1 MSFRRCLLALPL
13 LALVASAPAVEFDEK
28 VRAPQVRSGAELKPR
43 LESYAALMKAV
54 NEKSPLDVARDAS
67 LVKERFD
74 ARWQLGRLVDSRQP
88 LPELEALGFTAR
100 PDGSYVI
107 DTAAH
112 PEWRPLDQ
120 TLITL
125 AEPSTLAL
133 IEGQLIARGM
143 SPEQIDHIRQ
153 YVARNNL
160 RTARDESKLRIALTA
175 SKVAKKLQKL
185 KRLDDTFMWSFAY
198 QKSLDHAEVDQRW
211 AANLLQGLEP
221 QSQRIL
227 ASYMQ
232 EGEGQW
238 FIVPT
243 SDEAALQYE
252 RELLLRPDF
261 EQLAKKAFQEG
272 KL

>member
-1 MSFRRCLLALPL
+1 MSFRRCLFALPL
-13 LALVASAPAVEFDEK
+13 LALAASAPAVEFDEK

-43 LESYAALMKAV
+43 LESYAALMKAL
-54 NEKSPLDVARDAS
+54 NERSPLEVVKDAS

-74 ARWQLGRLVDSRQP
+74 VRWQLGRLVDSRQQ
-88 LPELEALGFTAR
+88 LPELESLGFTAR

-107 DTAAH
+107 DTAVH

-125 AEPSTLAL
+125 ADPSTLAL
-133 IEGQLIARGM
+133 IEKQLAARGM
-143 SPEQIDHIRQ
+143 SPAQIDIIRQ
-153 YVARNNL
+153 YAAVNNL
-160 RTARDESKLRIALTA
+160 KNARDESKLRIALAA
-175 SKVAKKLQKL
+175 SKVAKKLQKI

-211 AANLLQGLEP
+211 AANLLKALEP

-227 ASYMQ
+227 SSYMQ
-232 EGEGQW
+232 EGDGQW

-243 SDEAALQYE
+243 SDDQALQLE
-252 RELLLRPDF
+252 RELLVRPDF
-261 EQLAKKAFQEG
+261 EQLAKKAFKEG
-272 KL
+272 NL